1 MLLLLPASASD
12 NNSQVAEAEEA
23 GAEAEEAGELP
34 NNSPD
39 LLTPQT
45 YLLPKLTCSQTV
57 PAPLTFLLPSAR

>member
-1 MLLLLPASASD
+1 M
-12 NNSQVAEAEEA
+12 QVGEVEEA
-23 GAEAEEAGELP
+23 IEVDEVAEAEEAGELP